1 MNIGETIRHLRR
13 ERDITQEVLAEY
25 LGVSSKAVSQ
35 WECSRTMPDIA
46 QLPVLANVFEV
57 TIDELLGVD
66 VSAKKNKIAEYCLR
80 GEEALANGDGES
92 AVAIMR
98 EGLLQYPDSHKLM
111 VKLVSHLYSNFPN
124 DEIKA
129 EASALLDKVL
139 SECTDTVVRNEAIEL
154 ACRFYPKIG
163 RVEDAI
169 CLAESMK
176 SAINKLDLLPD
187 ILQGHEQFEAY
198 RDMVFAHVNAALS
211 GMLFY
216 AGFRE
221 NNENYFFDDKERLAI
236 YKKILAGCDLFFEN
250 GDYMYEAQI
259 VEMAAKHAA
268 RICACRGDIDE
279 AIRYA
284 SKCADG
290 SIQFDTYDWDAPH
303 TSLLWR
309 GFVFGGYCV
318 SEHNRSYYILECFS
332 TDDDFAVLR
341 ENVEFNKI
349 LERLRVV
356 AR

>member
-1 MNIGETIRHLRR
+1 M
-13 ERDITQEVLAEY
+13 
-25 LGVSSKAVSQ
+25 
-35 WECSRTMPDIA
+35 
-46 QLPVLANVFEV
+46 LANVFEV

-66 VSAKKNKIAEYCLR
+66 VSAKINKIEEYCLR
-80 GEEALANGDGES
+80 GQEVLANGDGES

-111 VKLVSHLYSNFPN
+111 VKLASHLYCSHTN

-129 EASALLDKVL
+129 EVSVLIDKVL
-139 SECTDTVVRNEAIEL
+139 SGCTDNAVRNEAIEL

-163 RVEDAI
+163 RVDDAI
-169 CLAESMK
+169 QLAESMK

-187 ILQGHEQFEAY
+187 ILRGHEQFEAY

-216 AGFRE
+216 AGLRD
-221 NNENYFFDDKERLAI
+221 NNGNYFFDDKERLAI
-236 YKKILAGCDLFFEN
+236 YKKILAGYDLFFEN

-268 RICACRGDIDE
+268 RICASQGDIGE

-303 TSLLWR
+303 TSLLWQD
-309 GFVFGGYCV
+309 FVFGGYCV

-332 TDDDFAVLR
+332 TEDAFAALR

-349 LERLRVV
+349 LERLRAI
-356 AR
+356 ARESLFLYAKIRLNFNQT